1 MNQFRDL
8 TMMALI
14 ILAIGLLVGN
24 PDNWGWVKLGGPMAE
39 QALYWLIQGKPWD
52 IIVLFALALAIF
64 MTRLKY

>member
-14 ILAIGLLVGN
+14 ILAVSLLIGQ
-24 PDNWGWVKLGGPMAE
+24 PENWTWDAILGGYMVNAINFMA
-39 QALYWLIQGKPWD
+39 QTRPWSV
-52 IIVLFALALAIF
+52 IILMALALTLF